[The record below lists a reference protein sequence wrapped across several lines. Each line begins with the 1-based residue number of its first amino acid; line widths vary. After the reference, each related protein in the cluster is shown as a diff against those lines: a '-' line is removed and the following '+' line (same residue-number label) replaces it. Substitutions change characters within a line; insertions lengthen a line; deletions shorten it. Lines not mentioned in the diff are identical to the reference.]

1 MRIGLIGAGRIGA
14 VHAATLAATPEVDR
28 VVVCD
33 IDGGRAAALAGE
45 HGFEST
51 AEPADVFGAVDGVVI
66 GAPTP
71 QHGQLLRLAAEH
83 GTAAF
88 CEKPLAPD
96 VAGTL
101 ALIDLMEQAGVA
113 LQVGFQRRFDPGY
126 TRARAAVA
134 DGSLGFLHTV
144 IAHTYDKA
152 PPHADYIPTSGGIFR
167 DCSVHDFDI
176 VRWVIGAEVR
186 QVYATGANKG
196 EAFFAEAG
204 DVDTATAILRMTD
217 DTQVLIGA
225 SRYNGAGYDVRMEVH
240 GSAGTVGVGLDD
252 HAPLTSAEDGVTWPA
267 GEPHPLFFSRF
278 TAAYAAELAAFV
290 DVVKGAPSPC
300 TGRDALQ
307 ALLIAD
313 AAEVSRAE
321 HRPVDVE
328 QIGPAPTEVSA

>member
-14 VHAATLAATPEVDR
+14 VHAATLATTQGVDG

-33 IDGGRAAALAGE
+33 IDGGRAGALAGQ

-51 AEPADVFGAVDGVVI
+51 ADPADVFGSVDGVVI

-71 QHGQLLRLAAEH
+71 QHGPLLRQAAAA
-83 GTAAF
+83 GTPAF

-101 ALIDLMEQAGVA
+101 GLIDLMESAGVA

-176 VRWVIGAEVR
+176 VRWVTGAEVR
-186 QVYATGANKG
+186 QVFATGANKG

-204 DVDTATAILRMTD
+204 DVDTATAILTMSD

-240 GSAGTVGVGLDD
+240 GSLGTVCVGLDD
-252 HAPLTSAEDGVTWPA
+252 HAPLTSVEDGVTWPS

-278 TAAYAAELAAFV
+278 TAAYAAELRAFLE
-290 DVVKGAPSPC
+290 VVGGAPSPC
-300 TGRDALQ
+300 TGRDALR

-313 AAEVSRAE
+313 AAETSRAE
-321 HRPVDVE
+321 KRPVDVDE
-328 QIGPAPTEVSA
+328 VEPGPAEVSA